1 MPDVR
6 SILLAAM
13 RAGLDPDGP
22 PSLPAAE
29 PLPSWLQSRARA
41 EAERARLLE
50 LERLALEAQLVA
62 ADAVALAAAEV
73 RRRARA
79 ALAPIPGR
87 WAAATDRTAE
97 DAAVLAQLLAEALE
111 PLEAQAA
118 AAMGS
123 GPPGVGS

>member
-29 PLPSWLQSRARA
+29 PPTWLQSRARA

-73 RRRARA
+73 RRRARS

-87 WAAATDRTAE
+87 WAAATGRTAE
-97 DAAVLAQLLAEALE
+97 DAAVLAELLAEALE
-111 PLEAQAA
+111 PLEAQADA
-118 AAMGS
+118 ALGG
-123 GPPGVGS
+123 GPPGAGT